1 MRNYFYLFVLIFFSS
16 SAFSQLEKVIVE
28 TYYISNNA
36 DSTDTIGGKVEAGST
51 TYRIYIDMLPGS
63 KLKKIYGNN
72 DHPFSIASTDYFYNN
87 LDGQTFAKD
96 FIKARYG
103 ENAVALDTWLTLGQT
118 TKKQANKTYFG
129 LLKSQDIDGSFI
141 GGTNN
146 DGGSS
151 MVSDGMLNNND
162 PLLGIPLTIA
172 DGMDTMVNNPDNWI
186 DNGIKDFTTGNDSTI
201 FGSLIAKMNFTS
213 TNFALQNSGVSGVIP
228 DTNQVLIAQLTT
240 KGQLS
245 FQINIEIE
253 ALVDGVLK
261 TLKYVAKDTLLQPDE
276 QVSSFLNYPYSCGCI
291 DPNYLEFDKSFVC
304 SIPGACQTPIV
315 YGCSDSMACNFDSK
329 VNFMIESLCC
339 YPGSCA
345 NRDISVVCPSQR
357 GDSFEFDFYPNPAS
371 EKLILNIIS
380 GESTELSYKII
391 NSFGVVLIEKALGNS
406 NFISNEEINLN
417 TIDNGLY
424 TILVNAGAQTATKL
438 FMKY

>member
-1 MRNYFYLFVLIFFSS
+1 
-16 SAFSQLEKVIVE
+16 
-28 TYYISNNA
+28 
-36 DSTDTIGGKVEAGST
+36 
-51 TYRIYIDMLPGS
+51 
-63 KLKKIYGNN
+63 
-72 DHPFSIASTDYFYNN
+72 
-87 LDGQTFAKD
+87 
-96 FIKARYG
+96 
-103 ENAVALDTWLTLGQT
+103 
-118 TKKQANKTYFG
+118 
-129 LLKSQDIDGSFI
+129 
-141 GGTNN
+141 
-146 DGGSS
+146 
-151 MVSDGMLNNND
+151 
-162 PLLGIPLTIA
+162 
-172 DGMDTMVNNPDNWI
+172 
-186 DNGIKDFTTGNDSTI
+186 
-201 FGSLIAKMNFTS
+201 MNFTS